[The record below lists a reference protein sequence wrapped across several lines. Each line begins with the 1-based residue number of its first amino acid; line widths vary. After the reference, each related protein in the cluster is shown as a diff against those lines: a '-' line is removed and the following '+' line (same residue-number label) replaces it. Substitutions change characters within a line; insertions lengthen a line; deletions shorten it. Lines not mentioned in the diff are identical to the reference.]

1 MQVTAIGSL
10 PVSPQYGKFDARV
23 ESPSVHSR
31 NFKWIRS
38 VWSEAIFVSDVLLS
52 VNRLFEATIFTRFV

>member
-10 PVSPQYGKFDARV
+10 PVSPQHGKFDARV
-23 ESPSVHSR
+23 ESPYNVHLR

-38 VWSEAIFVSDVLLS
+38 VWSEAILLIDVLLS
-52 VNRLFEATIFTRFV
+52 LNRVFEATIF